1 MSQKNFILA
10 TAGHID
16 HGKSTLIEAL
26 SGINPDRLPEE
37 QKRGMTIDLGFAHLN
52 IKDTENQDEIFS
64 LGLIDVPG
72 HADFVKNMVAGA
84 GSVDLAMFVVAADD
98 GWMPQSEEHL
108 QILSYLNVKRAVVAL
123 TKSDTVDDI
132 DFSIEVIRDSLKGS
146 AFENS
151 PVVPVCALI
160 GEGIDEIK
168 KVIINELK
176 ELPPPADISKP
187 RLCVDRVFSPKGVG
201 TVITGTTHGGGFSK
215 GQKVIIQP
223 QGTETTIR
231 SIQNHNSQLD
241 DCKPGMRT
249 ALNIPDIEILKG
261 KSKEGIRRGDTI
273 TIADLGTPSR
283 RVHVEVHVSERATKI
298 QTIKHAQR
306 VRLHHFSTTISGKI
320 LFFENTNLEKG
331 NKQIAEIR
339 LNRPVFTFAGD
350 RFVLRDWSKQFT
362 IGGGIILDSSPP
374 KRSYRTEKQRNF
386 LLMRAS
392 NPNEFTTHLNSLLT
406 RDHFIK
412 SDTPLSQSSFSKS
425 VIEDTIKNNDAVV
438 SGNFIIDKN
447 WWSEINE
454 IAGNRIKTI
463 HEKHPELPGID
474 ISQLRTFMK
483 KRVVDSKLFEFLID
497 QLCKSGFTKKD
508 TILSIDSHKASLPN
522 HLTSS
527 GKKIRILLDEN
538 PLGPPNPKEIIN
550 SESDEAALKFLL
562 QTNEAIQLDEKV
574 ILLSKNYNEA
584 VDKIRSYITQNGPA
598 TAADLRKALSSTRR
612 VIIPLL
618 EHLDKEGIT
627 FRSGDTR
634 VLK

>member
-306 VRLHHFSTTISGKI
+306 VRFHHFSTTISGKI

-339 LNRPVFTFAGD
+339 LDRPVFTFAGD

-392 NPNEFTTHLNSLLT
+392 NSNDFTTHLNSLLT

-425 VIEDTIKNNDAVV
+425 VIEDAIENNDAVV

-538 PLGPPNPKEIIN
+538 PLEPPNPKEIIN
-550 SESDEAALKFLL
+550 SENDEAALKFLL

-574 ILLSKNYNEA
+574 ILLSKNYKEA

>member
-241 DCKPGMRT
+241 NCKSGMRT

-306 VRLHHFSTTISGKI
+306 VRFHHFSTTISGKI
-320 LFFENTNLEKG
+320 LFFENSNLEKG

-339 LNRPVFTFAGD
+339 LDRPVFTFAGD

-392 NPNEFTTHLNSLLT
+392 NPNKFTTHLNSLLT
-406 RDHFIK
+406 RDNYIK
-412 SDTPLSQSSFSKS
+412 SNTPLSQSSFSKS
-425 VIEDTIKNNDAVV
+425 VIEHAIENNDAVV
-438 SGNFIIDKN
+438 SGNFIIDKK

-483 KRVVDSKLFEFLID
+483 KRVFDSKLFEFLID

-527 GKKIRILLDEN
+527 GKKIISLLDAN
-538 PLGPPNPKEIIN
+538 PLEPPNPKEIIN
-550 SESDEAALKFLL
+550 SENDEAALKFLL

>member
-306 VRLHHFSTTISGKI
+306 VRFHHFSTTISGKI

-339 LNRPVFTFAGD
+339 LDRPVFTFAGD

-425 VIEDTIKNNDAVV
+425 VIEDTIENNDAVV

-483 KRVVDSKLFEFLID
+483 KRVVDSKLFEFLIN

-508 TILSIDSHKASLPN
+508 TILSINSHKASLPN

-538 PLGPPNPKEIIN
+538 PLEPPNPKEIIN

>member
-215 GQKVIIQP
+215 GQKVMIQP

-241 DCKPGMRT
+241 NCKSGMRT

-306 VRLHHFSTTISGKI
+306 VRFHHFSTTISGKI
-320 LFFENTNLEKG
+320 LFFENSNLEKG

-339 LNRPVFTFAGD
+339 LDRPVFTFAGD

-362 IGGGIILDSSPP
+362 IGGGIILDSTPP

-406 RDHFIK
+406 RDNYIK
-412 SDTPLSQSSFSKS
+412 SNTPLSQSSFSKS
-425 VIEDTIKNNDAVV
+425 VIEDAIENNDAVV
-438 SGNFIIDKN
+438 SGNFIIDKK
-447 WWSEINE
+447 WWSEIYE

-483 KRVVDSKLFEFLID
+483 KRVFDSKLFEFLID

-527 GKKIRILLDEN
+527 GKKIISLLDAN
-538 PLGPPNPKEIIN
+538 PLEPPNPKEIIN
-550 SESDEAALKFLL
+550 SENDEAALKFLL

-574 ILLSKNYNEA
+574 ILLSKNYNKA

-618 EHLDKEGIT
+618 KHLDKEGIT

>member
-176 ELPPPADISKP
+176 ELPPPANISKP

-306 VRLHHFSTTISGKI
+306 VRFHHFSTTISGKI

-339 LNRPVFTFAGD
+339 LDRPVFTFAGD

-374 KRSYRTEKQRNF
+374 KRSYRTERQRNF

-425 VIEDTIKNNDAVV
+425 VIEDAIENNDAVV

-538 PLGPPNPKEIIN
+538 PLEPPNPKEIIN
-550 SESDEAALKFLL
+550 SENDEAALKFLL
-562 QTNEAIQLDEKV
+562 QTNEAIQLNEKV
-574 ILLSKNYNEA
+574 ILLSKNYKEA

>member
-306 VRLHHFSTTISGKI
+306 VRFHHFSTTISGKI

-339 LNRPVFTFAGD
+339 LDRPVFTFAGD

-425 VIEDTIKNNDAVV
+425 AIEDAIENNDAVV

-508 TILSIDSHKASLPN
+508 TILSLDSHKASLPN

-538 PLGPPNPKEIIN
+538 PLEPPNPKEIIN
-550 SESDEAALKFLL
+550 SENDEAALKFLL

-584 VDKIRSYITQNGPA
+584 VDIIRSYITQNGPA

>member
-241 DCKPGMRT
+241 NCKSGMRT

-306 VRLHHFSTTISGKI
+306 VRFHHFSTTISGKI
-320 LFFENTNLEKG
+320 LFFENSNLEKG

-339 LNRPVFTFAGD
+339 LDRPVFTFAGD

-406 RDHFIK
+406 RDNYIK
-412 SDTPLSQSSFSKS
+412 SNTPLSQSSFSKS
-425 VIEDTIKNNDAVV
+425 VIEHAIENNDAVV
-438 SGNFIIDKN
+438 SGNFIIDKK

-474 ISQLRTFMK
+474 ISQLRAFMK
-483 KRVVDSKLFEFLID
+483 KRVFDSKLFEFLID

-527 GKKIRILLDEN
+527 GKKIISLLDAN
-538 PLGPPNPKEIIN
+538 PLEPPNPKEIIN
-550 SESDEAALKFLL
+550 SENDEAALKFLL

-574 ILLSKNYNEA
+574 ILLSKNYNKA

>member
-306 VRLHHFSTTISGKI
+306 VRFHHFSTTISGKI

-339 LNRPVFTFAGD
+339 LDRPVFTFAGD

-374 KRSYRTEKQRNF
+374 KRSYRTERQRNF

-425 VIEDTIKNNDAVV
+425 VIEDAIENNDAVV

-483 KRVVDSKLFEFLID
+483 KRVVDSKLFEFLIN

-508 TILSIDSHKASLPN
+508 TILSLDSHKASLPN

-538 PLGPPNPKEIIN
+538 PLEPPNPKEIIN
-550 SESDEAALKFLL
+550 SENDEAALKFLL

>member
-37 QKRGMTIDLGFAHLN
+37 QKRGMTIDLGFAHLD

-306 VRLHHFSTTISGKI
+306 VRFHHFSTTISGKI

-339 LNRPVFTFAGD
+339 LDRPVFTFAGD

-425 VIEDTIKNNDAVV
+425 VIEDAIENNDAVV

-538 PLGPPNPKEIIN
+538 PLEPPNPKEIIN
-550 SESDEAALKFLL
+550 SENDEAALKFLL

>member
-306 VRLHHFSTTISGKI
+306 VRFHHFSTTISGKI

-339 LNRPVFTFAGD
+339 LDRPVFTFAGD

-425 VIEDTIKNNDAVV
+425 VIEDAIENNDVVV

-538 PLGPPNPKEIIN
+538 PLEPPNPKEIIN
-550 SESDEAALKFLL
+550 SENDEAALKFLL

-584 VDKIRSYITQNGPA
+584 VDIIRSYITQNGPA

>member
-241 DCKPGMRT
+241 NCKPGMRT

-306 VRLHHFSTTISGKI
+306 VRFHHFSTTISGKI

-339 LNRPVFTFAGD
+339 LDRPVFAFAGD

-386 LLMRAS
+386 LLTRAS

-412 SDTPLSQSSFSKS
+412 SETPLSQSSFSKS
-425 VIEDTIKNNDAVV
+425 VIEDAIENNDAVV

-447 WWSEINE
+447 WLSEINE
-454 IAGNRIKTI
+454 IAENRIKTI

-527 GKKIRILLDEN
+527 EKKIRNLLDEN
-538 PLGPPNPKEIIN
+538 PLEPPNPKEIIN
-550 SESDEAALKFLL
+550 SENDEAALKFLL

-584 VDKIRSYITQNGPA
+584 IDKIRSYITQNGPA

>member
-306 VRLHHFSTTISGKI
+306 VRFHHFSTTISGKI

-339 LNRPVFTFAGD
+339 LDRPVFTFAGD

-425 VIEDTIKNNDAVV
+425 VIEDAIENNDVVV

-538 PLGPPNPKEIIN
+538 SLEPPNPKKIIN
-550 SESDEAALKFLL
+550 SENDEAALKFLL

>member
-176 ELPPPADISKP
+176 ELPPPANISKP

-306 VRLHHFSTTISGKI
+306 VRFHHFSTTISGKI

-339 LNRPVFTFAGD
+339 LDRPVFTFAGD

-374 KRSYRTEKQRNF
+374 KRSYRTERQRNF

-425 VIEDTIKNNDAVV
+425 VIEDAIENNDAVV

-538 PLGPPNPKEIIN
+538 PLEPPNPKEIIN
-550 SESDEAALKFLL
+550 SENDEAALKFLL

>member
-283 RVHVEVHVSERATKI
+283 RVHVEVHVSKRATKI

-306 VRLHHFSTTISGKI
+306 VRFHHFSTTISGKI

-339 LNRPVFTFAGD
+339 LDRPVFTFAGD

-425 VIEDTIKNNDAVV
+425 VIEDTIENNDAVV
-438 SGNFIIDKN
+438 SGNYIIDKN

-538 PLGPPNPKEIIN
+538 PLEPPNPKEIIN

>member
-306 VRLHHFSTTISGKI
+306 VRFHHFSTTISGKI

-339 LNRPVFTFAGD
+339 LDRPVFTFAGD

-425 VIEDTIKNNDAVV
+425 VIEDAIENNDAVV

-538 PLGPPNPKEIIN
+538 PLEPPNPKEIIN
-550 SESDEAALKFLL
+550 SENDEAALKFLL

-574 ILLSKNYNEA
+574 ILLSKNYKEA

>member
-215 GQKVIIQP
+215 GQKVMIQP

-241 DCKPGMRT
+241 NCKSGMRT

-306 VRLHHFSTTISGKI
+306 VRFHHFSTTISGKI
-320 LFFENTNLEKG
+320 LFFENSNLEKG

-339 LNRPVFTFAGD
+339 LDRPVFTFAGD

-362 IGGGIILDSSPP
+362 IGGGIILDSTPP

-406 RDHFIK
+406 RDNYIK
-412 SDTPLSQSSFSKS
+412 SNTPLSQSSFSKS
-425 VIEDTIKNNDAVV
+425 VIEHAIENNDAVV
-438 SGNFIIDKN
+438 SGNFIIDKK
-447 WWSEINE
+447 WWSEIYE

-483 KRVVDSKLFEFLID
+483 KRVFDSKLFEFLID

-538 PLGPPNPKEIIN
+538 PLEPPNPKEIIN
-550 SESDEAALKFLL
+550 SENDEAALKFLL

-574 ILLSKNYNEA
+574 ILLSKNYKEA

>member
-306 VRLHHFSTTISGKI
+306 VRFHHFSTTISGKI

-339 LNRPVFTFAGD
+339 LDRPVFTFAGD

-425 VIEDTIKNNDAVV
+425 VIEDAIENNDAVV

-483 KRVVDSKLFEFLID
+483 KRVVDSKLFEFLIN

-522 HLTSS
+522 HLISS

-538 PLGPPNPKEIIN
+538 PLEPPNPKEIIN
-550 SESDEAALKFLL
+550 SENDEAALKFLL

-584 VDKIRSYITQNGPA
+584 VDIIRSYITQNGPA

>member
-306 VRLHHFSTTISGKI
+306 VRFHHFSTTISGKI

-339 LNRPVFTFAGD
+339 LDRPVFTFAGD

-374 KRSYRTEKQRNF
+374 KRSYRTERQRNF

-425 VIEDTIKNNDAVV
+425 VIEDAIENNDAVV
-438 SGNFIIDKN
+438 SGNFIIDNN

-538 PLGPPNPKEIIN
+538 PLEPPNPKEIIN
-550 SESDEAALKFLL
+550 SENDEAALKFLL

>member
-241 DCKPGMRT
+241 NCKSGMRT

-306 VRLHHFSTTISGKI
+306 VRFHHFSTTISGKI
-320 LFFENTNLEKG
+320 LFFENSNLEKG

-339 LNRPVFTFAGD
+339 LDRPVFTFAGD

-406 RDHFIK
+406 RDNYIK
-412 SDTPLSQSSFSKS
+412 SNTPLSQSSFSKS
-425 VIEDTIKNNDAVV
+425 VIEHAIENNDAVV
-438 SGNFIIDKN
+438 SGNFIIDKK

-483 KRVVDSKLFEFLID
+483 KRVFDSKLFEFLID

-527 GKKIRILLDEN
+527 GKKIISLLDAN
-538 PLGPPNPKEIIN
+538 PLEPPNPKEIIN
-550 SESDEAALKFLL
+550 SENDEAALKFLL

-574 ILLSKNYNEA
+574 ILLSKNYNKA

>member
-241 DCKPGMRT
+241 NCKSGMRT

-306 VRLHHFSTTISGKI
+306 VRFHHFSTTISGKI
-320 LFFENTNLEKG
+320 LFFENSNLEKG

-339 LNRPVFTFAGD
+339 LDRPVFTFAGD

-362 IGGGIILDSSPP
+362 IGGGIILDSTPP

-406 RDHFIK
+406 RDNYIK
-412 SDTPLSQSSFSKS
+412 SNTPLSQSSFSKS
-425 VIEDTIKNNDAVV
+425 VIEHAIENNDAVV
-438 SGNFIIDKN
+438 SGNFIIDKK
-447 WWSEINE
+447 WWSEIYE

-483 KRVVDSKLFEFLID
+483 KRVFDSKLFEFLID

-527 GKKIRILLDEN
+527 GKKIISLLDAN
-538 PLGPPNPKEIIN
+538 PLEPPNPKEIIN
-550 SESDEAALKFLL
+550 SENDEAALKFLL
-562 QTNEAIQLDEKV
+562 QTNEAIQLNEKV
-574 ILLSKNYNEA
+574 ILLSKNYNKA

>member
-241 DCKPGMRT
+241 NCKSGMRT

-306 VRLHHFSTTISGKI
+306 VRFHHFSTTISGKI
-320 LFFENTNLEKG
+320 LFFENSNLEKG

-339 LNRPVFTFAGD
+339 LDRPVFTFAGD

-392 NPNEFTTHLNSLLT
+392 KPNEFTTHLNSLLT
-406 RDHFIK
+406 RDHYIK

-425 VIEDTIKNNDAVV
+425 VIEHAIENNDAVV
-438 SGNFIIDKN
+438 SGNFIIDKK

-483 KRVVDSKLFEFLID
+483 KRVFDSKLFEFLID

-527 GKKIRILLDEN
+527 GKKIISLLDAN
-538 PLGPPNPKEIIN
+538 PLEPPNPKEIIN
-550 SESDEAALKFLL
+550 SENDEAALKFLL

-574 ILLSKNYNEA
+574 ILLSKNYNKA

>member
-241 DCKPGMRT
+241 NCKPGMRT

-306 VRLHHFSTTISGKI
+306 VRFHHFSTTISGKI
-320 LFFENTNLEKG
+320 LFFENSNLEKG

-339 LNRPVFTFAGD
+339 LDRPVFTFAGD

-406 RDHFIK
+406 RDNYIK
-412 SDTPLSQSSFSKS
+412 SNTPLSQSSFSKS
-425 VIEDTIKNNDAVV
+425 VIEHAIENNDAVV
-438 SGNFIIDKN
+438 SGNFIIDKK

-483 KRVVDSKLFEFLID
+483 KRVFDSKLFEFLID

-527 GKKIRILLDEN
+527 GKKIISLLDAN
-538 PLGPPNPKEIIN
+538 PLEPPNPKEIIN
-550 SESDEAALKFLL
+550 SENDEAALKFLL

-574 ILLSKNYNEA
+574 ILLSKNYNKA

>member
-306 VRLHHFSTTISGKI
+306 VRFHHFSTTISGKI

-339 LNRPVFTFAGD
+339 LDRPVFTFAGD

-362 IGGGIILDSSPP
+362 IGGGIILDSTPP

-406 RDHFIK
+406 RDNYIK
-412 SDTPLSQSSFSKS
+412 SNTPLSQSSFSKS
-425 VIEDTIKNNDAVV
+425 VIEHAIENNDAVV

-527 GKKIRILLDEN
+527 GKKIISLLDAN
-538 PLGPPNPKEIIN
+538 PLEPPNPKEIIN
-550 SESDEAALKFLL
+550 SENDEAALKFLL

-574 ILLSKNYNEA
+574 ILLSKNYNKA

>member
-306 VRLHHFSTTISGKI
+306 VRFHHFSTTISGKI

-339 LNRPVFTFAGD
+339 LDRPVFTFAGD

-425 VIEDTIKNNDAVV
+425 VIEEAIENNDVVV

-538 PLGPPNPKEIIN
+538 PLEPPNPKEIIN
-550 SESDEAALKFLL
+550 SENDEAALKFLL

-584 VDKIRSYITQNGPA
+584 VDIIRSYITQNGPA

>member
-306 VRLHHFSTTISGKI
+306 VRFHHFSTTISGKI

-339 LNRPVFTFAGD
+339 LDRPVFTFAGD

-425 VIEDTIKNNDAVV
+425 VIEDTIENNDAVV

-538 PLGPPNPKEIIN
+538 PLEPPNPKEIIN

>member
-132 DFSIEVIRDSLKGS
+132 DFSIEVIRDSLKVS

-306 VRLHHFSTTISGKI
+306 VRFHHFSTTISGKI
-320 LFFENTNLEKG
+320 LFFENKNLEKG

-339 LNRPVFTFAGD
+339 LDRPVFTFAGD

-425 VIEDTIKNNDAVV
+425 VIEDAIENNDVVV

-497 QLCKSGFTKKD
+497 QLCKSGFNKKD

-538 PLGPPNPKEIIN
+538 PLEPPNPKEIIN
-550 SESDEAALKFLL
+550 SENDEAALKFLL

-618 EHLDKEGIT
+618 ENLDKKGIT

>member
-283 RVHVEVHVSERATKI
+283 RVHVEVHVRKRATKI

-306 VRLHHFSTTISGKI
+306 VRFHHFSTTISGKI

-339 LNRPVFTFAGD
+339 LDRPVFTFAGD

-412 SDTPLSQSSFSKS
+412 SDSPLSQSSFSKS
-425 VIEDTIKNNDAVV
+425 VIEDTIENNDAVV

-538 PLGPPNPKEIIN
+538 PLEPPNPKEIIN

>member
-306 VRLHHFSTTISGKI
+306 IRFHHFSTTISGKI
-320 LFFENTNLEKG
+320 FFFENTNLEKG

-339 LNRPVFTFAGD
+339 LDRPVFTFAGD

-392 NPNEFTTHLNSLLT
+392 NSNDFTTHLNSLLT

-425 VIEDTIKNNDAVV
+425 VIEDAIENNDAVV

-538 PLGPPNPKEIIN
+538 PLEPPNPKEIIN
-550 SESDEAALKFLL
+550 SENDEAALKFLL

>member
-306 VRLHHFSTTISGKI
+306 VRFHHFSTTISGKI

-339 LNRPVFTFAGD
+339 LDRPVFTFAGD

-425 VIEDTIKNNDAVV
+425 VIEDTIENNDAVV

-538 PLGPPNPKEIIN
+538 PLEPPNPKEIIN
-550 SESDEAALKFLL
+550 SENDEAALKFLL

>member
-306 VRLHHFSTTISGKI
+306 VRFHHFSTTISGKI

-339 LNRPVFTFAGD
+339 LDRPVFTFAGD

-425 VIEDTIKNNDAVV
+425 VIEEAIENNDVVV

-538 PLGPPNPKEIIN
+538 PLEPPNPKEIIN
-550 SESDEAALKFLL
+550 SENDEAALKFLL

>member
-215 GQKVIIQP
+215 GQKVMIQP

-241 DCKPGMRT
+241 NCKSGMRT

-306 VRLHHFSTTISGKI
+306 VRFHHFSTTISGKI

-339 LNRPVFTFAGD
+339 LDRPVFTFAGD

-362 IGGGIILDSSPP
+362 IGGGIILDSTPP

-386 LLMRAS
+386 LVMRAS

-425 VIEDTIKNNDAVV
+425 VIEHAIENNDAVV
-438 SGNFIIDKN
+438 SGNFIIDKK

-483 KRVVDSKLFEFLID
+483 KRVFDSKLFEFLID
-497 QLCKSGFTKKD
+497 QLCKSGFTRKD

-527 GKKIRILLDEN
+527 GKNIISLLDAN
-538 PLGPPNPKEIIN
+538 PLEPPNPKEIIN
-550 SESDEAALKFLL
+550 SENDEAALKFLL

-574 ILLSKNYNEA
+574 ILLSKNYNKA

>member
-306 VRLHHFSTTISGKI
+306 VRFHHFSTTISGKI

-339 LNRPVFTFAGD
+339 LDRPVFTFAGD

-374 KRSYRTEKQRNF
+374 KRSYRTERQRNF

-425 VIEDTIKNNDAVV
+425 VIEDAIENNDVVV

-538 PLGPPNPKEIIN
+538 PLEPPNPKEIIN
-550 SESDEAALKFLL
+550 SENDEAALKFLL

-584 VDKIRSYITQNGPA
+584 VDKVRSYITQNGPA

>member
-241 DCKPGMRT
+241 NCKSGMRT

-306 VRLHHFSTTISGKI
+306 VRFHHFSTTISGKI
-320 LFFENTNLEKG
+320 LFFENSNLEKG

-339 LNRPVFTFAGD
+339 LDRPVFTFAGD

-406 RDHFIK
+406 RDNYIK
-412 SDTPLSQSSFSKS
+412 SNTPLSQSSFSKS
-425 VIEDTIKNNDAVV
+425 VIEHAIENNDAVV
-438 SGNFIIDKN
+438 SGNFIIDKK

-474 ISQLRTFMK
+474 ISQLRAFMK
-483 KRVVDSKLFEFLID
+483 KRVFDSKLFEFLID

-527 GKKIRILLDEN
+527 GKKIISLLDAN
-538 PLGPPNPKEIIN
+538 PLEPPNPKEIIN
-550 SESDEAALKFLL
+550 SENDEAALKFLL

>member
-306 VRLHHFSTTISGKI
+306 VRFHHFSTTISGKI

-339 LNRPVFTFAGD
+339 LDRPVFTFAGD

-374 KRSYRTEKQRNF
+374 KRSYRTERQRNF

-425 VIEDTIKNNDAVV
+425 VIEDAIENNDAVV

-538 PLGPPNPKEIIN
+538 PLEPPNPKEIIN
-550 SESDEAALKFLL
+550 SENDEAALKFLL
-562 QTNEAIQLDEKV
+562 QTNEAIQLNEKV
-574 ILLSKNYNEA
+574 ILLSKNYKEA

>member
-201 TVITGTTHGGGFSK
+201 TVITGTTQGGGFSK

-306 VRLHHFSTTISGKI
+306 VRFHHFSTTISGKI

-339 LNRPVFTFAGD
+339 LDRPVFTFAGD

-374 KRSYRTEKQRNF
+374 KRSYRTERQRNF

-425 VIEDTIKNNDAVV
+425 VIEDAIENNDVVV

-447 WWSEINE
+447 WWSKINE

-538 PLGPPNPKEIIN
+538 PLEPPNPKEIIN
-550 SESDEAALKFLL
+550 SENDEAALKFLL

>member
-231 SIQNHNSQLD
+231 SIQNHNSQFD

-306 VRLHHFSTTISGKI
+306 VRFHHFSTTISGKI

-339 LNRPVFTFAGD
+339 LDRPVFTFAGD

-425 VIEDTIKNNDAVV
+425 VIEDAIENNDAVV

-538 PLGPPNPKEIIN
+538 PLEPPNPKEIIN
-550 SESDEAALKFLL
+550 SENDEAALKFLL